1 VSERRWNL
9 RLRNGVDVL
18 LPDGQEAA
26 ALARLVELQ
35 QKQGLLDRPL
45 ASIDLRLPDKLVLRL
60 PSQAAPAAPEPSM
73 QRVRSGRG

>member
-1 VSERRWNL
+1 
-9 RLRNGVDVL
+9 LRNNVDVL
-18 LPDGQEAA
+18 LPNGQEAA
-26 ALARLVELQ
+26 ALARLAELH

-60 PSQAAPAAPEPSM
+60 PSQAAPAPEPTV